1 LTVEDNFAVPAGIIT
16 IDVNAE
22 YDNTLPAPA
31 LIQSSAFVTRAHV
44 EADRPK
50 RQKQVVC

>member
-1 LTVEDNFAVPAGIIT
+1 VKDHFAIPAGIIT

-31 LIQSSAFVTRAHV
+31 LIQPSAFMTRAHV
-44 EADRPK
+44 EADRPVSP
-50 RQKQVVC
+50 KQIIF